1 MIPFNVPTAVGTE
14 VSYIAEVI
22 KNRRICGDGEY
33 TRKCQNWFEKYI
45 PAKKTLLTTSCTHA
59 LEMAAFLLDIKEG
72 DEVVLPSF
80 TFVSTANAFVLR
92 GAKIVFIDINPETMN
107 MDVSKLEAAVNEK
120 TKAVVVMHYAGVSCD
135 MDAVFAITKPKKIT
149 VVEDAAQG
157 FMSRYKGSMSG
168 SLGTFG
174 CYSFHE
180 TKNITCGEGGLL
192 IINDER
198 YIEAAEIIREKGTNR
213 SRFLRGMVDKYT
225 WVNRGSSY
233 LPSELNA
240 AYLFAQLESA
250 ETIQADRVKSWNFYM
265 DGLSGLARDGI
276 IELPFLPRDTEHNA
290 HLFYIKTKDL
300 EERSTLIEYLKKRE
314 IGSAFHYIPL
324 HSSPAGK
331 CYGIF
336 SGRDEWTTRESNRL
350 LRLPLWYGINS
361 EEINRVVEAIK
372 TFYKHD

>member
-1 MIPFNVPTAVGTE
+1 MIPFNVPPVIGTE
-14 VSYIAEVI
+14 ISYIADAI
-22 KNRRICGDGEY
+22 NKHKICGDGEY

-92 GAKIVFIDINPETMN
+92 GAKIIFIDIDPKTMN
-107 MDVSKLEAAVNEK
+107 MDVSKLEAAINEK
-120 TKAVVVMHYAGVSCD
+120 TKAVIAMHYAGIPCN
-135 MDAVFAITKPKKIT
+135 MDAVFTLTNPKRIA
-149 VVEDAAQG
+149 VVEDAAQS

-213 SRFLRGMVDKYT
+213 SRFLQGMVDKYT
-225 WVNRGSSY
+225 WVDRGSSY

-240 AYLFAQLESA
+240 AYLFAQLEST
-250 ETIQADRVKSWNFYM
+250 EIIQADRIKSWNRYM
-265 DGLSGLARDGI
+265 EGLSGLERDGI
-276 IELPFLPRDTEHNA
+276 IELPFLPQNTEHNA
-290 HLFYIKTKDL
+290 HLFYMKTKDI
-300 EERSTLIEYLKKRE
+300 EERAALMKYLKERK

-324 HSSPAGK
+324 HNSPAGK
-331 CYGIF
+331 CHGVF
-336 SGRDEWTTRESNRL
+336 SGEDEWTTKESNRL
-350 LRLPLWYGINS
+350 LRLPLWYGISS
-361 EEINRVVEAIK
+361 EEINKVIEAVK